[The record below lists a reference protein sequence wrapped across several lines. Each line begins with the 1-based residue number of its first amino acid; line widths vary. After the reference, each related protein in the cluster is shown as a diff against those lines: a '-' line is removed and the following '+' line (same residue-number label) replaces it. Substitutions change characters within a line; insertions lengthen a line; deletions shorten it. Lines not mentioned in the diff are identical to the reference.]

1 MMMAVDLDSPQT
13 KYLKLFVPL
22 YIEPSMIMKQTFSK
36 RIVVQLIA
44 SPTERMRVSV
54 PILLLLLSIF
64 ALTVSAYGKG
74 KQRRRLHQYKKQQRP
89 RRVKVVEVEK
99 PSPGGSGVLSNFFGS
114 ARTPVSHLSNE
125 GSSLS
130 GLVNNLLGSRFF
142 GNGVRMTKQF
152 VKLAEALADD
162 DA

>member
-1 MMMAVDLDSPQT
+1 
-13 KYLKLFVPL
+13 
-22 YIEPSMIMKQTFSK
+22 MKQTLSK

-44 SPTERMRVSV
+44 SPPERMRVSV
-54 PILLLLLSIF
+54 PILLLLLSMF
-64 ALTVSAYGKG
+64 ALSVSAYGKG
-74 KQRRRLHQYKKQQRP
+74 KQRRRLHQHKKQQRP
-89 RRVKVVEVEK
+89 QRVKVVEVEK
-99 PSPGGSGVLSNFFGS
+99 PSPGGIGGVLSNFFGS
-114 ARTPVSHLSNE
+114 ARTPVSHLSNG

-130 GLVNNLLGSRFF
+130 GLVNNLLGSKFF

>member
-1 MMMAVDLDSPQT
+1 
-13 KYLKLFVPL
+13 
-22 YIEPSMIMKQTFSK
+22 
-36 RIVVQLIA
+36 
-44 SPTERMRVSV
+44 MRVSV

-64 ALTVSAYGKG
+64 ALTVSAYGKD
-74 KQRRRLHQYKKQQRP
+74 KQRRGLHQHKKRQRP

-99 PSPGGSGVLSNFFGS
+99 QSPSGIGGLLSNFFGS
-114 ARTPVSHLSNE
+114 ARTRASHLSNG